1 MSKFRT
7 LLVSALA
14 IATLAA
20 LPAAAQTTKDA
31 TWFSEE
37 VRANGKLY
45 LPAGFN
51 PSGKTPGVVLAPA
64 WGETAATLEP
74 YATAL
79 AAHGIVALTVD
90 YRGWGKSGGDIYLG
104 ERIGFY
110 DAQRFTD
117 QTPDL
122 VIRRGRLDPE
132 RQVQDIRNAI
142 TYLQSE
148 AGVDPAAIGMLG
160 VDIGGGHV
168 ISVMGMDTRVKA
180 GVAVTPIIA
189 GNSVD
194 RKSFIPDAKT
204 QAEMIKLAREG
215 SVPKSAAEAK
225 ARNAQEARI
234 ALGEYMPFW
243 RIDAIP
249 QTDAI
254 RFIVAGADEKAPGG
268 ENAFAAA
275 KTLKARNDVKTI
287 EGAKHVL
294 NPAQTKEAAGLAA
307 DWMKSN
313 LKGGG

>member
-1 MSKFRT
+1 MFRT
-7 LLVSALA
+7 LAASAFA

-20 LPAAAQTTKDA
+20 LPAQAQTTKEA

-37 VRANGKLY
+37 VRANGKLF
-45 LPAGFN
+45 LPAGFS

-64 WGETAATLEP
+64 WGATALTLEP
-74 YATAL
+74 YASAL
-79 AAHGIVALTVD
+79 AAHGIVALTID

-110 DAQRFTD
+110 DPQRFTD
-117 QTPDL
+117 QTPEL

-148 AGVDPAAIGMLG
+148 AGIDPSAIGVLG
-160 VDIGGGHV
+160 VDIAGGHV

-189 GNSVD
+189 GNGVE

-204 QAEMIKLAREG
+204 QGEMVKLARQG
-215 SVPKSAAEAK
+215 SVPKTAAEAK
-225 ARNAQEARI
+225 ARNAQEAEI

-243 RIDAIP
+243 RIDAVP
-249 QTDAI
+249 QTDAV
-254 RFIVAGADEKAPGG
+254 RFIVAGADEKVPSGN
-268 ENAFAAA
+268 NAFAAA
-275 KTLKARNDVKTI
+275 KTVKARNDVKTI

-313 LKGGG
+313 LKGGS